1 MLRLQDIKKIKQELV
16 EFEYCISCVQN
27 PKRKQEFIHLFTELK
42 NELKLIDDNH
52 STEYNGY
59 IKPKMIRENIEKM
72 SKIRSKLYQLKKDI
86 S

>member
-1 MLRLQDIKKIKQELV
+1 MLRLQDIKKIKKELA

-27 PKRKQEFIHLFTELK
+27 QKRKQEFIHLLTELK